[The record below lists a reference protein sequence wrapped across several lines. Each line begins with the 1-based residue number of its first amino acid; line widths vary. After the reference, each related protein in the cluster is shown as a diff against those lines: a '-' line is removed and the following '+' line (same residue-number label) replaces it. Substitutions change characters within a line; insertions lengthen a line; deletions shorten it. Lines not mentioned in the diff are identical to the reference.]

1 MRMAAAIPAMIGPE
15 IMGGGGAWPGVTPK
29 ARLRRKTDVA
39 QAGFASP
46 PGRHRAAHDGGGSAP
61 RHPRRLSQPTY
72 LLPGTRSPMGQT
84 ASQRPPFGVLS
95 PCSVSGGMKTTSPG
109 AR

>member
-1 MRMAAAIPAMIGPE
+1 MKIRMLSVGLDSSRSREWLKLVLIDCHWRRQVVERRSPTAEEAWRPGIPGQR
-15 IMGGGGAWPGVTPK
+15 T
-29 ARLRRKTDVA
+29 
-39 QAGFASP
+39 
-46 PGRHRAAHDGGGSAP
+46 
-61 RHPRRLSQPTY
+61 HPAY

-109 AR
+109 AVSHAVRSM